1 MVLQLTGAGRTARDV
16 LALLIDT
23 PGQELH
29 TREIARRVSADP
41 HPVHRALAHL
51 LAAGVIQS
59 RPLGNL
65 RLWSVR
71 EDSPLVPPMRD
82 LIRQTS
88 GVAARLRTALGPMKG
103 LQFAFLFGSYA
114 AGRDERDSDIDLFL
128 VGAVDWRRLSL
139 IATQL
144 AADLG
149 RDIEPVVWTL
159 EELGSPTRRDDGSS
173 ATSSAGRGSGCWGMT
188 TSSSGSV
195 DRWVRGWSHLI
206 VRVPPDPAAAG
217 RRLVL
222 AETNVRR
229 AKLEH
234 AAGDDDA
241 ALIFAEQALIN
252 AADALLSRDGYRGGV
267 TRCATH
273 VSPAARRLFEP
284 APPPR
289 PDPVDTERRSI
300 RRRGNRVSRGRRTRD
315 RAGGGS
321 GPRVRSPARI
331 VSPADR

>member
-1 MVLQLTGAGRTARDV
+1 MYPRSEVLLQLTGAGRTARDV

-159 EELGSPTRRDDGSS
+159 EELGEP
-173 ATSSAGRGSGCWGMT
+173 
-188 TSSSGSV
+188 
-195 DRWVRGWSHLI
+195 
-206 VRVPPDPAAAG
+206 
-217 RRLVL
+217 
-222 AETNVRR
+222 N
-229 AKLEH
+229 
-234 AAGDDDA
+234 
-241 ALIFAEQALIN
+241 
-252 AADALLSRDGYRGGV
+252 
-267 TRCATH
+267 
-273 VSPAARRLFEP
+273 AARRRFLRNLLGR
-284 APPPR
+284 PR
-289 PDPVDTERRSI
+289 IWLLGDDHELERVRRSLGAGMVTSDRSRATRPG
-300 RRRGNRVSRGRRTRD
+300 RRRAPARPGGNERSARQARTRGR
-315 RAGGGS
+315 
-321 GPRVRSPARI
+321 
-331 VSPADR
+331 